1 MEKDLY
7 KFYEM
12 ITFIGSKDVVTYE
25 DEKGNLYTI
34 PILQLIL
41 ASEYVEYDDA
51 MLKTAIFENK
61 IDKDTKFEKIKVKRL
76 VDKSTIT
83 KKDKDKGTIVEKE
96 VEVSQIWFIKNAMG
110 LVKACNNKNEAI
122 EYVKKMNAKLLKEA
136 KLIV

>member
-7 KFYEM
+7 KFYDM

-41 ASEYVEYDDA
+41 ASEYSEYDDA

-61 IDKDTKFEKIKVKRL
+61 IDKDAKFEKITVKRL

-83 KKDKDKGTIVEKE
+83 KKDKDKGTIVEKD

-136 KLIV
+136 KLID